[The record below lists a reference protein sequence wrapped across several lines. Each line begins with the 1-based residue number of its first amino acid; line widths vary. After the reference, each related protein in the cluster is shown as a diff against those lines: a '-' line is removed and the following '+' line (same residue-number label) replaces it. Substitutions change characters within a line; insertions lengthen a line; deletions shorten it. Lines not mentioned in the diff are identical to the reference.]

1 MKMSGRR
8 TIFKLVFPSTD
19 YGLLTPQR
27 AANQSARK
35 AVLFNRPFAWWRHF
49 TTMTRIPQGFGFLC
63 QLNLTG
69 IIKFKCEKKNEK
81 NSGRRS

>member
-35 AVLFNRPFAWWRHF
+35 AVLFNRPF

-69 IIKFKCEKKNEK
+69 IIKFKYEKKNEK